1 MQTDY
6 DLVIAGVGPGGCVA
20 ALAAQQL
27 GLRTLAVDA
36 RGPEA
41 RRPQLVLVRPLA
53 RAALTRLGLPDVT
66 EGRRTSTLR
75 QVENRLRAELAARS
89 AAQGPAAATVDL
101 QWHTAASALAV
112 HDTHVAVT
120 LQPDGDAPPRTVTT
134 RHLLDA
140 TGGRLERLGRPAR
153 VARGPQHWVALAEYA
168 EPPWFE
174 SVHGISD
181 RRRSDLYF
189 LFPTWGRRGV
199 IAYFDAP
206 PGRDIDVDDFI
217 RRFDAT
223 AERLGLG
230 TPLYPCWA
238 VDVQMRSLQV
248 PSEDRVVPIGDSV
261 GTVDVLLGAG
271 MSTAIEDGEEA
282 VRAIAAAQRCADPA
296 REMALT
302 RQASA
307 QLLARHRRV
316 IRQGRWMLRLR
327 HLMLLA
333 WPGGSLPEV
342 DRRTPGVP
350 PLLWP
355 AVRFIYGRR
364 PRAA

>member
-41 RRPQLVLVRPLA
+41 LRPQLVLVRPRA
-53 RAALTRLGLPDVT
+53 RAALERLGLPDLT
-66 EGRRTSTLR
+66 EGRRTSTIR

-89 AAQGPAAATVDL
+89 AAEDPSARTVDL
-101 QWHTAASALAV
+101 QWHTAISGLAV
-112 HDTHVAVT
+112 HDTHVQVS
-120 LQPDGDAPPRTVTT
+120 LQPEGDATPRTITA

-153 VARGPQHWVALAEYA
+153 VPHGPQHWVALAEYP

-181 RRRSDLYF
+181 RRRRDLYF

-206 PGRDIDVDDFI
+206 PGGQVDVEDFV

-230 TPLYPCWA
+230 QPLYPCWA
-238 VDVQMRSLQV
+238 VDVQMRGLKHASA
-248 PSEDRVVPIGDSV
+248 DRVVPIGDSV

-271 MSTAIEDGEEA
+271 MSTAIEDGEET
-282 VRAIAAAQRCADPA
+282 VRALAAAQRCADAA
-296 REMALT
+296 REMTLT
-302 RQASA
+302 RAASA
-307 QLLARHRRV
+307 RLLARHRRV
-316 IRQGRWMLRLR
+316 IRQGRWMLIIR

-333 WPGGSLPEV
+333 WPGGRLPEV
-342 DRRTPGVP
+342 DRSTPGVP